1 MRKFRDS
8 DGFGYVVGDLEQL
21 VDIMHSTAMTQYE
34 STEQFMRAMSV
45 RVEMFT
51 GQTCRN
57 DTVEHFVED
66 LLRLG
71 VLTEDSD

>member
-1 MRKFRDS
+1 MRKFQDS
-8 DGFGYVVGDLEQL
+8 DGFGYVVADLEQL

-51 GQTCRN
+51 GAPCRN